1 MVPPFDL
8 PEFSLKLP
16 DVLGSA
22 ISFPDKVVDEMIE
35 PFYFHLVDHDI
46 PVDLDALFKAHG
58 APTKQRRRVS

>member
-16 DVLGSA
+16 DVLGGHVT
-22 ISFPDKVVDEMIE
+22 FPYKPVDDRVEFFNFQFIQ
-35 PFYFHLVDHDI
+35 PDV

-58 APTKQRRRVS
+58 APTRQRRRVS